1 MAAQGRQVFLH
12 HVTGWPRALLHAV
25 FPEARFIHVI
35 RDGRAVANSWLQTS
49 WWTGYQGPS
58 RWYLGPLPEPY
69 ATEWETSDHSFVLL
83 AGLGW
88 KLLLDGFDTA
98 HATIPGRQLLEV
110 RYEDVLAD
118 PRGQVTAMLEF
129 LGLGWM
135 PEFEAGFSRYV
146 FETGRREAFRR
157 DLDRDQLTS
166 LERSLAVH
174 LHAHR
179 YTTVVGPN
187 REG

>member
-1 MAAQGRQVFLH
+1 
-12 HVTGWPRALLHAV
+12 V

-98 HATIPGRQLLEV
+98 HALVAGKRSIECDARWMVQRPGRWSPLAAGAFAV
-110 RYEDVLAD
+110 R
-118 PRGQVTAMLEF
+118 P
-129 LGLGWM
+129 
-135 PEFEAGFSRYV
+135 
-146 FETGRREAFRR
+146 
-157 DLDRDQLTS
+157 
-166 LERSLAVH
+166 
-174 LHAHR
+174 
-179 YTTVVGPN
+179 
-187 REG
+187 